1 MKTLLKGGNLMKSF
15 GKGFFFGV
23 VSTIGALAGA
33 AFAFKKTVVEPIE
46 EREAILE
53 EHRKRALRK
62 SRSAHQG

>member
-1 MKTLLKGGNLMKSF
+1 MKAF

-23 VSTIGALAGA
+23 VTTVGALAGI
-33 AFAFKKTVVEPIE
+33 AFTFKKTVVEPIE
-46 EREAILE
+46 EREAVLE